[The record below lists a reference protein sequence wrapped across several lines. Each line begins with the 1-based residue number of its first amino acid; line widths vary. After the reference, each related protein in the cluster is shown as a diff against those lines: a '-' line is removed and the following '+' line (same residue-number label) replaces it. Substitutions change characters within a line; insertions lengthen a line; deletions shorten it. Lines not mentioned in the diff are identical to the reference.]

1 MASMENPRCGEH
13 TDRMSLEQ
21 GDIAVVGA
29 GVIGLMTSLSLLDT
43 GRSVTLIDPDPPGQG
58 ASFGNA
64 GVIAN
69 YGVKPLAEP
78 SLLLTGPGLLFKK
91 DGPLAIQPGAR
102 RAVLPWLMQFA
113 SACLPWH
120 QERLQKALASVIVD
134 ADVRWQDVIHRVD
147 ASDEWQRKGCLYVF
161 ADARSRRQA
170 ERDARVRKRWGVA
183 CELLSEAELSQLEP
197 SLSGRFKGATFFP
210 DAAALSDPGAITQ
223 AIASELLRLGINLHQ
238 GKVTEIRPLG
248 GSVEVRCAEGDCAR
262 FEQVVLA
269 AGAHS
274 HGLLQSLGISA
285 PLISERGYHLEY
297 EATLSIN
304 RPVCS
309 IAHGFYVSP
318 MTGRIRAAGT
328 VELGGVTAPP
338 SNHRWEAIDR
348 TMRAWFQ
355 ELPAAH
361 GRWMGHRPST
371 PDSLPLVGSA
381 PISDRVLCAVG
392 HGHVGMTLAPW
403 TADVIAGLANGGATD
418 LALHPFRPHRFNE

>member
-161 ADARSRRQA
+161 NDARARRQA

-210 DAAALSDPGAITQ
+210 DAAALSDPGAITR

-238 GKVTEIRPLG
+238 GKVTEIHPLG

-274 HGLLQSLGISA
+274 QGLLQSLGISA

-328 VELGGVTAPP
+328 VELGGVSAPP
-338 SNHRWEAIDR
+338 SNYRWEAIDR

-355 ELPAAH
+355 ELPGAH
-361 GRWMGHRPST
+361 SRWMGHRPST
-371 PDSLPLVGSA
+371 PDSLPLVGTA
-381 PISDRVLCAVG
+381 PVSDRVLCAVG

-403 TADVIAGLANGGATD
+403 TADAIAGLANGASTD
-418 LALHPFRPHRFNE
+418 SALHPFRPHRFNE